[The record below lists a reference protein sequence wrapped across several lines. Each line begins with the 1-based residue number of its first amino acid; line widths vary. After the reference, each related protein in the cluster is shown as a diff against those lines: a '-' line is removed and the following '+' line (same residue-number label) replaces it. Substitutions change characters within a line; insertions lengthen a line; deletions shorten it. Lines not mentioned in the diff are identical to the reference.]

1 MKSDLDIF
9 FEENWIALQDAAQ
22 KISNQDDQ
30 WEDLLHLC
38 LEDFLAKENVNE
50 IILSGG
56 GRFYLIR
63 MMLNQYRSS
72 TSWFHKTYRQPV
84 EENNPNFEEEYED
97 PYEQEEPKPLTMIG
111 RRLDAIQKMK
121 AGELTWKDYINSLT
135 PEELAHEKE
144 QSRAR
149 YKKWYQ
155 ENKEHKKEY
164 NKVWSH
170 KKKGEKASTSSSS
183 YFSSRL
189 GDECDETY
197 VVSLNCD

>member
-50 IILSGG
+50 IIGSGG

-97 PYEQEEPKPLTMIG
+97 PYEQEEPQP
-111 RRLDAIQKMK
+111 DYEQQIQ
-121 AGELTWKDYINSLT
+121 ELLAQLPWYDRNLFEIYALENHSMSSLARATGISRTSISLT
-135 PEELAHEKE
+135 IKRVKLYLK
-144 QSRAR
+144 
-149 YKKWYQ
+149 
-155 ENKEHKKEY
+155 N
-164 NKVWSH
+164 N
-170 KKKGEKASTSSSS
+170 
-183 YFSSRL
+183 
-189 GDECDETY
+189 
-197 VVSLNCD
+197 LNHANIKTP